1 MKYLFY
7 PGCSMQRSAIPYMD
21 SITAIEEKMGM
32 ELIEVE
38 DWNCCGAT
46 EYCAVNRTAA
56 HSLVA
61 RNLALAEAMS
71 NGTKT
76 LLAAC
81 SACYLNLDKTDHYM
95 REDPAFRDR
104 INDALSA
111 GGLNYTA
118 GSVNV
123 KHVLDVIFNDIGL
136 EKIKEQVVRP
146 LKGLRVAAY
155 YGCMIVR
162 PDVDKKFG
170 NPEYPTTLEDLMIA
184 LGAEVIDF
192 PMKTHC
198 CSGHMTQISAETA
211 YELIRRLIYGAT
223 RYEADLLVALCP
235 MCQLN
240 IDAYQNETNR
250 YFNTNYEVPIL
261 YFTQMIGLAF
271 GIEPKK
277 LGIGRE
283 FVDPRPALS
292 KIGVE
297 FTDET
302 PRKKSKKLEGLPM
315 PQMSQKHGG
324 DDR

>member
-21 SITAIEEKMGM
+21 SITAIESKLGI
-32 ELIEVE
+32 ELIEVD

-46 EYCAVNRTAA
+46 EYCAVNRTASHA
-56 HSLVA
+56 LVA
-61 RNLALAEAMS
+61 RNLAVAESMS
-71 NGTKT
+71 NGTST

-95 REDPAFRDR
+95 REDSKFRMR

-111 GGLNYTA
+111 GGLNYKP
-118 GSVNV
+118 GSVDV
-123 KHVLDVIFNDIGL
+123 RHVLDAIINDIGL
-136 EKIKEQVVRP
+136 EEIKSRVERP

-162 PDVDKKFG
+162 PDMEHKFG
-170 NPEYPTTLEDLMIA
+170 SYEYPTELEDLMVA

-250 YFNTNYEVPIL
+250 FFNTNYEVPIL
-261 YFTQMIGLAF
+261 YFTQLIGLAF

-283 FVDPRPALS
+283 FVDPRPALA

-297 FTDET
+297 IAEE
-302 PRKKSKKLEGLPM
+302 PPAKKSKRDMGLPM
-315 PQMSQKHGG
+315 PQMPDKHGG
-324 DDR
+324 DQ